1 MLFFMIAVHIGT
13 LEVWRDHHVPLNFAQ
28 TAPIRM
34 SGWNDTPFAG
44 NKWLDMMNHG
54 HYLLFVSKLTCCLD
68 ENPKGYMH
76 VDITEC
82 SNLKTAVSLEQ
93 VWKFHPNDLEVIF
106 DSGLNSFALYTD
118 IKLYCGFVC
127 LFTITN
133 TSLGREKYNQRKIF
147 QNENIMSN
155 TIQQFTVSVSHLKD

>member
-1 MLFFMIAVHIGT
+1 M
-13 LEVWRDHHVPLNFAQ
+13 
-28 TAPIRM
+28 
-34 SGWNDTPFAG
+34 
-44 NKWLDMMNHG
+44 
-54 HYLLFVSKLTCCLD
+54 Y
-68 ENPKGYMH
+68 

-118 IKLYCGFVC
+118 IKLYGGFVC
-127 LFTITN
+127 LFRITN
-133 TSLGREKYNQRKIF
+133 TSLGREKYNQSRKIF